1 MPHPFPRIPM
11 RIRLPLL
18 LAALVCSPLAG
29 QGAPRRITVSDLHQF
44 RDVGDPQLSPDGGWV
59 AYAVSSTRL
68 KDDDRSSDLWMTSW
82 DGRTTLRLTTT
93 AQESEHSPRWSPDG
107 LYLAFLSGRGDEE
120 GADQLWLLPRAGGE
134 AERVSEIKAG
144 ISDYAWSPAG
154 DRLVLVIEDGDSV
167 ETSRLFPDTVTP
179 PQEQPA
185 PADTASPKTKP
196 PLVIDRYYFKE
207 DYSGYVRRRRSHL
220 YLFTLADRRL
230 EQLTFGAYDE
240 LAPAW
245 SPDGRYLAFSSKRGP
260 DPDRTNNYDVWI
272 IQADRGAVPRQL
284 TTYSG
289 PDGDP
294 DGDRPIAWSP
304 DGHRLAYIQGGPDS
318 LIYYAGPNLAVLPW
332 GGSAQPTLLT
342 AKLDRHVNRPTWSA
356 DGTSL
361 YFLLEDDRS
370 VYLAR
375 MPAAGGTI
383 ERLAGQGATVYDYSL
398 GKDGRIALLVDQPSR
413 PAEVYALEGGALRPL
428 SHQNDSLL
436 ATLRV
441 APVEDI
447 SVKSPDGTVVNG
459 FLIRPIGYEPGI
471 RYPTILTIHGGP
483 VGQYQR
489 EFDFYWQLLA
499 AEGYAV
505 VAMNPRGS
513 SGRGEKFS
521 LAIWADW
528 GNKDGKDVLAG
539 VDYAVRIGVADPDR
553 LGIGGWSY
561 GGILTDQVIS
571 QDRRFK
577 AATSGAGMGN
587 AFAGFGTDMYIREWT
602 AEVGTPWKNT
612 ATYLKLSAPFL
623 HADRITTPT
632 LFLCGE
638 RDFNVPLL
646 NSEQMYQALRSLGVP
661 TKLIIYPGQFHGI
674 GKPSYQQHRYE
685 AYLAWYAE
693 HIPRP

>member
-1 MPHPFPRIPM
+1 M
-11 RIRLPLL
+11 RIHLPCLCAVVL
-18 LAALVCSPLAG
+18 CAPLAG
-29 QGAPRRITVSDLHQF
+29 QEAPRRLTVPDLHQF
-44 RDVGDPQLSPDGGWV
+44 REVGDPQLSPDGEWV
-59 AYAVSSTRL
+59 AYTVGTTQL
-68 KDDDRSSDLWMTSW
+68 KDDERSSDVWMTSW

-93 AQESEHSPRWSPDG
+93 VKESEHTPRWSPDG
-107 LYLAFLSGRGDEE
+107 RYLAFLSGREDEE
-120 GADQLWLLPRAGGE
+120 GADQLWLLPRVGGE
-134 AERVSEIKAG
+134 AERVTEIKAG

-154 DRLVLVIEDGDSV
+154 DRLVVVIEDGDSV
-167 ETSRLFPDTVTP
+167 EVSRLFPDTATP
-179 PQEQPA
+179 APDAPAPA
-185 PADTASPKTKP
+185 PADSASPKTKP
-196 PLVIDRYYFKE
+196 PLVIDRFYFKE
-207 DYSGYVRRRRSHL
+207 DYSGYVRRKRSHL
-220 YLFTLADRRL
+220 FLFTLADRKL
-230 EQLTFGAYDE
+230 EQLTFGEYDE
-240 LAPAW
+240 LAPTW

-294 DGDRPIAWSP
+294 DRDRPIAWSP

-342 AKLDRHVNRPTWSA
+342 SKLDRHVNRPTWST

-383 ERLAGQGATVYDYSL
+383 ERLAGQGAVVYDYSL
-398 GKDGRIALLVDQPSR
+398 GKGGRIALLVDQPSR

-447 SVKSPDGTVVNG
+447 SVKSADGTVVNG
-459 FLIRPIGYEPGI
+459 FLIRPIGYEQGI

-571 QDRRFK
+571 QDQRFK

-587 AFAGFGTDMYIREWT
+587 ALAGYGTDMYVREWE
-602 AEVGTPWKNT
+602 AEVGKPWQNT

-623 HADRITTPT
+623 HADRIRTPT

-661 TKLIIYPGQFHGI
+661 TKLIIYPGQYHGI
-674 GKPSYQQHRYE
+674 SKPSYQQHRYE